1 MSGFDFDTIMNARD
15 DALYVL
21 AFYKNYIRNCETCI
35 CACTRK
41 AIVDIDKLRQINP
54 DYKCP
59 RFKHFLYLSQRFLKK
74 LHVPVIQ
81 YTALSRFVRVFFFK
95 GDSHEYVTE
104 GRHKQ

>member
-59 RFKHFLYLSQRFLKK
+59 RLNTSSICHSNFLKK

-81 YTALSRFVRVFFFK
+81 YTALSMFVRVFFSK
-95 GDSHEYVTE
+95 GIPMST
-104 GRHKQ
+104 